1 MFDIDKWQ
9 EIFATIRKNKLRTI
23 LTMFGVFWGIF
34 MLLLLLGGGSGLR
47 NGVTNDFGNW
57 AQNAVYMWTQRTTMP
72 YKGFK
77 PGRRFNFN
85 NADTEYLRDNLT
97 EAEVVTP
104 RNQLGGYRDANNVTR
119 KNKAGAFSIYA
130 DYPEFLS
137 IQFLTFPE
145 GRFINDLDIQEKRK
159 VCVIG
164 KGVRDI
170 LFEEGEQVIGEYI
183 KINGVYFKVI
193 GLRESRTE
201 GDEQDR
207 DKQTIHIPF
216 TTFQNVFNY
225 GDVVG
230 WFSMIPREGFS
241 GEELETRAK
250 AILAER
256 HSVHPND
263 PRAIGS
269 NNNEEEYRE
278 IMSLFAGINM
288 FIWIVGIGTL
298 TAGVIGVS
306 NIMLIIVK
314 ERTKEIGIRKSMGAT
329 PLAIITLIIQES
341 IFITVLAGYGGL
353 LLGTLLVETI
363 NKLLEGR
370 DTGMFA
376 SPEIDLQVA
385 LTALAILVVGGALAG
400 LIPARKAASV
410 NPIEALRTE

>member
-1 MFDIDKWQ
+1 
-9 EIFATIRKNKLRTI
+9 
-23 LTMFGVFWGIF
+23 
-34 MLLLLLGGGSGLR
+34 
-47 NGVTNDFGNW
+47 
-57 AQNAVYMWTQRTTMP
+57 
-72 YKGFK
+72 
-77 PGRRFNFN
+77 
-85 NADTEYLRDNLT
+85 
-97 EAEVVTP
+97 
-104 RNQLGGYRDANNVTR
+104 
-119 KNKAGAFSIYA
+119 
-130 DYPEFLS
+130 
-137 IQFLTFPE
+137 
-145 GRFINDLDIQEKRK
+145 
-159 VCVIG
+159 
-164 KGVRDI
+164 VREI
-170 LFEEGEQVIGEYI
+170 LFEDGEEVIGEYI
-183 KINGVYFKVI
+183 KINGVYFRVV

-225 GDVVG
+225 GDIVG
-230 WFSMIPREGFS
+230 WYSMIPKTDFS
-241 GEELETRAK
+241 GAELEEKAK
-250 AILAER
+250 AMLAER

-269 NNNEEEYRE
+269 NNNEEEFRE

-329 PLAIITLIIQES
+329 PFAIISLIIQES

-353 LLGTLLVETI
+353 LLGTFLVETI
-363 NKLLEGR
+363 NKLLEGQ
-370 DTGMFA
+370 DTGMFG

-385 LTALAILVVGGALAG
+385 LTALVILVVGGALAG